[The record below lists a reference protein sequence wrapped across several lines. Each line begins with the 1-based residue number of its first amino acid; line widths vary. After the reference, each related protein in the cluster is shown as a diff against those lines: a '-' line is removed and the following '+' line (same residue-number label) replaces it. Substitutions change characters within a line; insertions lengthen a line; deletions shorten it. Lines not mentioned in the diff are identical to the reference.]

1 MQRAVL
7 NRATMRVAETTEVSG
22 RVTAD
27 SIKHE
32 LYAKRQSSL
41 WRLTIFGFCKVCSL
55 VAATLILPTLAYAQN
70 NQGND
75 QGNGRPGIP
84 NGTYVLTENGFVP
97 GQVPI
102 AGAGRST
109 IIPNAT
115 ESGGTLSSVASYS
128 VGGTVFIAVTSTGTF
143 TVNADGS
150 ILATSTTS
158 QGETVQFIGYT
169 TPDGNT
175 MTFVQTAA
183 SFGGGPNI
191 PLTINGVA
199 TRH

>member
-1 MQRAVL
+1 MQRAL
-7 NRATMRVAETTEVSG
+7 FNRATMRVADTTEVSG

-27 SIKHE
+27 EVNLDRFHNRI
-32 LYAKRQSSL
+32 
-41 WRLTIFGFCKVCSL
+41 GKVCAL

-70 NQGND
+70 NQGDD

-115 ESGGTLSSVASYS
+115 GSGGTLSSVASYS

-150 ILATSTTS
+150 VSGTTNILTPFQQTIHA
-158 QGETVQFIGYT
+158 ILYP

-175 MTFVQTAA
+175 IAFVGNEPGNTLNGVQT
-183 SFGGGPNI
+183 
-191 PLTINGVA
+191 
-199 TRH
+199 RH